1 MNDAIIAIIAVIVAV
16 VVTVLIAVPVAGK
29 AAVAKKVQ
37 QDAEK
42 VGTAEEK
49 ARSIIDEALRRRKQR
64 SGRRSWKPRK
74 RT

>member
-49 ARSIIDEALRRRKQR
+49 ARSIIDEALK
-64 SGRRSWKPRK
+64 
-74 RT
+74 TA

>member
-49 ARSIIDEALRRRKQR
+49 ARRIIAEA
-64 SGRRSWKPRK
+64 
-74 RT
+74 